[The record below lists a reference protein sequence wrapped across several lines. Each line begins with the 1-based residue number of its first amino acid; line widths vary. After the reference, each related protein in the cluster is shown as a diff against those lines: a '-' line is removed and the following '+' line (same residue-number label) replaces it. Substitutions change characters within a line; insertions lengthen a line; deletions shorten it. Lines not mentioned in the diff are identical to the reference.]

1 MAQMTDTTKTGAAK
15 AGAKSADGAAKDAQ
29 GAGKAGGTAAPELH
43 GSLPGAKAQDW
54 IRRDAV
60 AISPSYTRSYGA
72 VIERGV
78 RADHNATQLL
88 RECAQR
94 GVVARQVVDKLGA
107 HGGLGIVRLVERQPR
122 NGAAAGRRVGQPFG
136 EQRGLAEPSGRRNEC
151 QPGVEAAIEQV
162 AQAGPLDQARPN
174 GRHMQLGCDQ
184 RTGHEPAVL
193 SAPRRGIK
201 SGSYPPHRRQRP

>member
-72 VIERGV
+72 VIERG
-78 RADHNATQLL
+78 
-88 RECAQR
+88 
-94 GVVARQVVDKLGA
+94 
-107 HGGLGIVRLVERQPR
+107 
-122 NGAAAGRRVGQPFG
+122 
-136 EQRGLAEPSGRRNEC
+136 
-151 QPGVEAAIEQV
+151 
-162 AQAGPLDQARPN
+162 
-174 GRHMQLGCDQ
+174 LGCTVWDVDGNAFIDVSAGIAVTA
-184 RTGHEPAVL
+184 TGHCHPKVV
-193 SAPRRGIK
+193 
-201 SGSYPPHRRQRP
+201 